1 MEFTRVR
8 RDKGWIRLDKGKN
21 LDSQW
26 YFRCSC
32 GLGMG

>member
-8 RDKGWIRLDKGKN
+8 RDKGLIKLDKEKN

-26 YFRCSC
+26 FFRCPC
-32 GLGMG
+32 GFGMG